1 MNNKIEVKEVIKIKN
16 RIEIKFNVEGRIKK
30 YFREKLFFSEY
41 SEDIENIPEGIA
53 IIPFLGDILPLVWMT
68 DSELVINELDKSYYE
83 CLSKV
88 KEAYSNM
95 YCGVD
100 FLGKIIVKKVVE
112 NSYIPNKKVCQLFS
126 GGVDSVATYVN
137 IKDKLPELVTIWG
150 SDISINN
157 NIGWKKLEKTVK
169 EFGKNNKN
177 KNIIIKSNFRKIYSS
192 HKLTKDFI
200 KKIKTDWWL
209 GIQHGIALISLV
221 IPYTY
226 QNKIPII
233 YVPASFNVG
242 DKEVRCASYPTI
254 DESIKYANGK
264 VIHEGF
270 DSTRQD
276 KILSISKYIK
286 KTNDKN
292 IRLKVCWEGD
302 NGGNCSHCEKCL
314 RTIVGLY
321 LGEINPNEVGF
332 SIEKEKIKEI
342 IYNNDIELQIDD
354 WKDLQNFLLKNKEI
368 FIKEKWINWLI
379 ELDIEKYNNNLLKNK
394 AKLLYK
400 LRAKIK
406 KIFIK
411 ND

>member
-95 YCGVD
+95 YYGVD

-126 GGVDSVATYVN
+126 GGVDSVATYIN
-137 IKDKLPELVTIWG
+137 IRNEIPELVTIWG
-150 SDISINN
+150 DDIDVENSL
-157 NIGWKKLEKTVK
+157 GWEKVEKTVK
-169 EFGKNNKN
+169 EFGKNNNN
-177 KNIIIKSNFRKIYSS
+177 KNILIKSNFRKIYSS
-192 HKLTKDFI
+192 HRLTKDFI
-200 KKIKTDWWL
+200 QKIKIDWWL
-209 GIQHGIALISLV
+209 GIQHGIALLSLV
-221 IPYTY
+221 APYIY
-226 QNKIPII
+226 KNKIKTI
-233 YVPASFNVG
+233 YIPGSYNIN
-242 DKEVRCASYPTI
+242 DKDVRCASYPTI
-254 DESIKYANGK
+254 DENIKYGSVNI
-264 VIHEGF
+264 VHEGF
-270 DSTRQD
+270 EYTRQD
-276 KILSISKYIK
+276 KIK
-286 KTNDKN
+286 KIAEHLKEVNDNDMKL
-292 IRLKVCWEGD
+292 RVCWEGD
-302 NGGNCSHCEKCL
+302 NGSNCNHCEKCL
-314 RTIVGLY
+314 GTIIGLY
-321 LGEINPNEVGF
+321 LVGIDPNKVGF
-332 SIEKEKIKEI
+332 NIEKEKIITIIKDKEI
-342 IYNNDIELQIDD
+342 IFDKED
-354 WKDLQNFLLKNKEI
+354 WLSIQYFLKKNKEV